1 MDTICNVILVFAG
14 TWIFCTVAFNFGLRI
29 ARNIYSESMDAVEEP
44 TWANGK
50 SDFHLSLTIGAATAF
65 FVGTDSAYRSSEN
78 FLLNIVGIND
88 GDSIIK
94 ACLLAGLSTSLGF
107 GIAQALF
114 NVLFPAGKCWID

>member
-1 MDTICNVILVFAG
+1 MIATVVFAG
-14 TWIFCTVAFNFGLRI
+14 TWIFCTFAFNFGLRI

-50 SDFHLSLTIGAATAF
+50 SDFNLSMTIGGATAF

-88 GDSIIK
+88 KDSIVK

-107 GIAQALF
+107 GVVQALF